1 VIDSED
7 VKQRI
12 LFILPSLGR
21 GGAEM
26 QVVGLVNGLDST
38 QFEKHLLCFENDV
51 SLLENLDQESV
62 VFHHIQ
68 RSRFFDFRAIK
79 KIAALIDELD
89 VDLVHCSL
97 QIALFMGWMAVNQS
111 KQKPPLIVAL
121 HTTINR
127 NLKADLFDWFV
138 YQWMMRS
145 CKKVICVCE
154 TQRLHWQKKFP
165 FLNRLT
171 EVVFNGVDIEHFS
184 PLAITEHANQLRS
197 ELKISDDVQIVC
209 HIAGFRP
216 EKGHLILLDAF
227 EQLVK
232 KQQKVMLIFA
242 GDGALRSL
250 VEETAEAKGL
260 LANVH
265 FLGAVPDV
273 RPVLALSDLAV
284 IASTAVETF
293 SIAMLESMAME
304 VPLLATDVGGTREA
318 VIKGK
323 TGFLV
328 PENDKQ
334 ALEDGLLEALNN
346 PQKLKQMGQNARQ
359 FVVEKFTYQEMV
371 LKTNELLINVI
382 RDNQSDV
389 LK

>member
-1 VIDSED
+1 VIDSKD

-26 QVVGLVNGLDST
+26 QVVGLVNGLDSHKI
-38 QFEKHLLCFENDV
+38 EKHLLCFDKDV
-51 SLLENLDQESV
+51 SLLENLDQEAV

-68 RSRFFDFRAIK
+68 RTSFFGFKAIK
-79 KIAALIDELD
+79 KIAALIDELQ
-89 VDLVHCSL
+89 VELVHCSL

-154 TQRLHWQKKFP
+154 TQRQYWQRKFP
-165 FLNRLT
+165 FLNHLT
-171 EVVFNGVDIEHFS
+171 DVVFNGVDIEHFS
-184 PLAITEHANQLRS
+184 PSEIKGAANQLRS
-197 ELKISDDVQIVC
+197 ELMISDDVQIIC

-242 GDGALRSL
+242 GDGVLRPL

-260 LANVH
+260 LANVR

-318 VIKGK
+318 VINGK

-328 PENDKQ
+328 PANDKQ
-334 ALEDGLLEALNN
+334 ALEDGLLIALNN
-346 PQKLKQMGQNARQ
+346 PQQLKQMGQDARQ
-359 FVVEKFTYQEMV
+359 FVVEQFTYQEMV
-371 LKTNELLINVI
+371 LKTKELLIDVI
-382 RDNQSDV
+382 RNN
-389 LK
+389 KI

>member
-1 VIDSED
+1 
-7 VKQRI
+7 
-12 LFILPSLGR
+12 
-21 GGAEM
+21 
-26 QVVGLVNGLDST
+26 
-38 QFEKHLLCFENDV
+38 
-51 SLLENLDQESV
+51 
-62 VFHHIQ
+62 
-68 RSRFFDFRAIK
+68 
-79 KIAALIDELD
+79 
-89 VDLVHCSL
+89 LVHCSL

-260 LANVH
+260 LANVR

-273 RPVLALSDLAV
+273 RPVLALSDLVV
-284 IASTAVETF
+284 IASVAESF

-318 VIKGK
+318 VINGK

-328 PENDKQ
+328 PANDKQ
-334 ALEDGLLEALNN
+334 ALEDGLLAALNN
-346 PQKLKQMGQNARQ
+346 PQQLKQMGQDARQ
-359 FVVEKFTYQEMV
+359 FVVERFTYQEMV

-382 RDNQSDV
+382 RDNQSAV